1 MGIKILCDDIRSVVR
16 ACLDAREPAEAS
28 VRTAVCFDEPKY
40 DQSTRSASYARANF
54 VVVDFMLHIYS
65 AKRPLERESGA
76 SLVAHIFATLVRPAL
91 EARQTLALVFDN
103 SQKVPSC
110 KAATQMKR
118 RRTKPRVPEDLP
130 IGDDCELE
138 YKDWYNLL
146 ATSSVRARLMEYV
159 LHGLSRAISQFTEG
173 AEECYG
179 IVYASAPW
187 RRTCSYGE
195 PRLVSGAFL
204 ELTHRGAPLPPESA
218 QGEGDL
224 LCKVFSDFLFEQ
236 PGNETGVVASK
247 DLDMLGI
254 YACTPS
260 KGRVLLHI
268 TTKDLG
274 GRRHYGFV
282 DVCVLW
288 RHVFQNSALRGMHF
302 ALALVLAGSDF
313 CEGVRGIDG
322 LRILRAALGL
332 RPAADPAKRSNPAQ
346 PVFFDDA
353 RLMVTG
359 DSDHPCIRQKRMERI
374 LSTASSR
381 PGFVFTQPYMLRRA
395 SWNILY
401 WSNLGHIPSP
411 EKAAAWGKDVKGAY
425 MPIEDICRKRKR

>member
-1 MGIKILCDDIRSVVR
+1 MGIKILCNDIRSVVR
-16 ACLDAREPAEAS
+16 SCLEVRGHGEDATRP
-28 VRTAVCFDEPKY
+28 AVCYDEPKH
-40 DQSTRSASYARANF
+40 DHSTRSASYARADF

-65 AKRPLERESGA
+65 AKRPLERETGA
-76 SLVAHIFATLVRPAL
+76 SLVAHIFNTLVRPAL
-91 EARQTLALVFDN
+91 EAGQTLALVFDN
-103 SQKVPSC
+103 SRKVPSC

-130 IGDDCELE
+130 IGDEHELD

-146 ATSSVRARLMEYV
+146 STSSVRARLMEYV
-159 LHGLSRAISQFTEG
+159 LHSLARAIANFTEG
-173 AEECYG
+173 AEDCYG

-187 RRTCSYGE
+187 RSKCSYGE
-195 PRLVSGAFL
+195 PKFVNGAFL
-204 ELTHRGAPLPPESA
+204 ELTHRGAPLPPESVH
-218 QGEGDL
+218 GEGDL

-236 PGNETGVVASK
+236 PGNKTGVVASK

-260 KGRVLLHI
+260 AGRILLHI
-268 TTKDLG
+268 TSKELS

-288 RHVFQNSALRGMHF
+288 KHVFQNSPLRGMHF

-313 CEGVRGIDG
+313 CEGVRGING

-332 RPAADPAKRSNPAQ
+332 RPAADLAKRSQPAR
-346 PVFFDDA
+346 PDFFNDE

-359 DSDHPCIRQKRMERI
+359 NCDHPCIRQKRMERI
-374 LSTASSR
+374 LTTASTR
-381 PGFVFTQPYMLRRA
+381 PGFVFNQPYMLRRA

-401 WSNLGHIPSP
+401 WSNLGYIPSP
-411 EKAAAWGKDVKGAY
+411 EKAAAWQKDAKGAY
-425 MPIEDICRKRKR
+425 MPIEDVCRKRKR